1 MLARAPKRAT
11 GAAHDEYEEDDRR
24 IEYAD
29 ILAKRVIFSRAHAVL
44 CASMLVAGVVEV
56 LWIFHELHSS
66 TGERHLPEHV
76 VFTVLET
83 YVTIGLVGEIVLRL
97 ILQRQDFCLKWSNI
111 VDVAVAAVSV
121 ISSALFAAGLETPA
135 EMLLGTIIITAR
147 IVFRLIRL
155 ISVSKGWRQHQ
166 IAADKSLD
174 ISMDSDAHLR
184 LDWDRD
190 VEGGGDAFSID
201 P

>member
-1 MLARAPKRAT
+1 MLKSAHKRST
-11 GAAHDEYEEDDRR
+11 GAVQDDDEDDRR

-56 LWIFHELHSS
+56 LWIFHELRTS
-66 TGERHLPEHV
+66 TGERQLPEH
-76 VFTVLET
+76 FAFAVLET
-83 YVTIGLVGEIVLRL
+83 YVTIGLVGEILLRV
-97 ILQRQDFCLKWSNI
+97 ILQRKDFCLKWTNI
-111 VDVAVAAVSV
+111 VDVSVAALSV

-135 EMLLGTIIITAR
+135 EMLLGSIIITAR
-147 IVFRLIRL
+147 IVFRLVRL

-166 IAADKSLD
+166 LAADRSLD
-174 ISMDSDAHLR
+174 VSMDSDAHLR

-190 VEGGGDAFSID
+190 VEGGGGLSID